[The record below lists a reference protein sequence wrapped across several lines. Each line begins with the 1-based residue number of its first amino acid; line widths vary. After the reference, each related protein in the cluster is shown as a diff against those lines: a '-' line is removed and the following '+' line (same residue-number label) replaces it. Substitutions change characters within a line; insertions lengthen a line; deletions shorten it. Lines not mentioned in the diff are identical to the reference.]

1 MRPHSYASRLGP
13 AEGFLPTAPG
23 ALSYVVLYSR
33 VAAAGGWTVRWTRA
47 SVAAYVFGCYQHPL
61 LCGPKGRVCLLSL
74 TFQLARVQFPK

>member
-33 VAAAGGWTVRWTRA
+33 VAAAGGWTVDARA
-47 SVAAYVFGCYQHPL
+47 SPGTCSVVISTLCCVVRKAAYVYY
-61 LCGPKGRVCLLSL
+61 R
-74 TFQLARVQFPK
+74 